1 MHPGPHPQYYH
12 FLLAQLLPVCYL
24 VITPWLQVLVAQ
36 LLLSGEGDTIF
47 ALQSLIG
54 AVGMTA
60 FTYFL
65 PYIFLLAM
73 AADLG
78 PPLSPRRRA
87 WCYCNIG
94 LGLFVMIAGARSS
107 LEDLISSSAG
117 LFAGECR
124 LEYAYSPT
132 SPDDPCFGE
141 PASTGNSSSTGG
153 TALR

>member
-1 MHPGPHPQYYH
+1 MGRLVLRSA
-12 FLLAQLLPVCYL
+12 LLGS
-24 VITPWLQVLVAQ
+24 QVLVAQ
-36 LLLSGEGDTIF
+36 LLLAGEGDTIF

-73 AADLG
+73 AADLE
-78 PPLSPRRRA
+78 PPLSRSRRA
-87 WCYCNIG
+87 WCCANIVIG
-94 LGLFVMIAGARSS
+94 LGVMIAGAWSS

-132 SPDDPCFGE
+132 SPDDPCFAA
-141 PASTGNSSSTGG
+141 PASTFGNSSSTGG

>member
-1 MHPGPHPQYYH
+1 MYPGPHPQYH
-12 FLLAQLLPVCYL
+12 HLLLAQLLPVCYL

-141 PASTGNSSSTGG
+141 PASNSSSTGG
-153 TALR
+153 TTLR